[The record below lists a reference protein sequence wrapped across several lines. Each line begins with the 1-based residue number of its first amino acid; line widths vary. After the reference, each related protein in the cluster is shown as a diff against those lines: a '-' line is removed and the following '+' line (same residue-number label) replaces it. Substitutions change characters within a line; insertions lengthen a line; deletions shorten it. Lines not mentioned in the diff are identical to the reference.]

1 MTLKFKPNPTF
12 KAKVAIPAAGGESI
26 EVEFTFRHRGKK
38 ALDAFAEEIR
48 ELPDDQALMLMIDDW
63 SDMGEPFGAEA
74 LAQLIDDYPAAA
86 FAITRA
92 YFRELLQARLG
103 N

>member
-12 KAKVAIPAAGGESI
+12 KAKVEIPAAGGESI
-26 EVEFTFRHRGKK
+26 EVEFTFKHRGKK
-38 ALDAFAEEIR
+38 ALDAFAEQIK
-48 ELPDDQALMLMIDDW
+48 ELPDVDALMLMVEDW
-63 SDMGEPFGAEA
+63 SDMGEPFSADSLG
-74 LAQLIDDYPAAA
+74 QLVDDYPAAS

>member
-1 MTLKFKPNPTF
+1 MLKFKPDPTF
-12 KAKVAIPAAGGESI
+12 KAKVEIPAAGSPI
-26 EVEFTFRHRGKK
+26 EIELTFRHRGKK
-38 ALDAFAEEIR
+38 ALDAFGEEIR
-48 ELPDDQALMLMIDDW
+48 EMSDVDALMLMIEDW
-63 SDMGEPFGAEA
+63 TDMGEPFSAES
-74 LAQLIDDYPAAA
+74 LAQLVDDYPAAG